1 MLVCKPCACAIP
13 PLHLAK
19 HIKKQH
25 AREACD
31 DAGLEFSNSR
41 SQKQATAL
49 ARRLQEKFD
58 ILNPRTCK
66 IPLPSPTDP
75 ALPDLKLYRGYQ
87 CSRCPYILSK
97 TKTGHET
104 MEQHFNQHRV
114 LPRRKGRP
122 RKMPDIPKEDQGPMF
137 TEVYCQ
143 RFFAACHQSSFFVV
157 HVPSEVGD
165 LKAKPHTCKT
175 DLLKAVLKEQLHAC
189 ELEQKA
195 IAQTYSSSVAK
206 TEVSPWLEMTRWPRY
221 FNGLDMTKV
230 APLAYMPNPLTEAAL
245 VILGDGF
252 DRIIEQAYLSICED
266 RISVF
271 DQAKINSFIADRS
284 AKQERMIMVKLQKGT
299 FRAYKDLWKRLLCF
313 VYRTSLPSQEIPLLH
328 RFTTEQL

>member
-1 MLVCKPCACAIP
+1 
-13 PLHLAK
+13 
-19 HIKKQH
+19 
-25 AREACD
+25 
-31 DAGLEFSNSR
+31 
-41 SQKQATAL
+41 
-49 ARRLQEKFD
+49 
-58 ILNPRTCK
+58 
-66 IPLPSPTDP
+66 
-75 ALPDLKLYRGYQ
+75 
-87 CSRCPYILSK
+87 
-97 TKTGHET
+97 
-104 MEQHFNQHRV
+104 
-114 LPRRKGRP
+114 
-122 RKMPDIPKEDQGPMF
+122 MF

-157 HVPSEVGD
+157 YVPSEVGD

-195 IAQTYSSSVAK
+195 VAQTYSSSVGK

-230 APLAYMPNPLTEAAL
+230 APLAYMPNPLTEATL
-245 VILGDGF
+245 VVLGEGF
-252 DRIIEQAYLSICED
+252 DRITEQAYLSICED

-299 FRAYKDLWKRLLCF
+299 FRAYKDLWKRLLSF
-313 VYRTSLPSQEIPLLH
+313 AYRTSLPSQEIPLPH
-328 RFTTEQL
+328 RFTTEQLSRLDQAMVLASAVFGIQYSI